1 MHVAIIMNGNG
12 RWAAQRALPPAAGYA
27 AGVAALRGAVESAAA
42 AGVRTLTLYAICAP
56 AGARPWQE
64 IEADLSVLDSYL
76 RGDAR
81 RCNEL
86 AVRISLIGNHERL
99 CAALPPDCDSPEET
113 RMRMHLRIVV
123 DYSAHD
129 HVIKTLWRSA
139 HPHAPE
145 RFDRQLR
152 EIDATAFA
160 AGAVDLLVRTGG
172 GYCQS
177 EFMLWEVA
185 YARLYYMDCLWP
197 DFTARCLQR
206 ALGCSAGDSDT
217 VVSMA

>member
-1 MHVAIIMNGNG
+1 MHVALIMNGNG

-56 AGARPWQE
+56 AGARPRQE
-64 IEADLSVLDSYL
+64 IEADLSVLDGYL

-145 RFDRQLR
+145 SFDRQLR

-172 GYCQS
+172 GYLP
-177 EFMLWEVA
+177 ERVHALGG
-185 YARLYYMDCLWP
+185 RLCPAVLYGLHWP

-217 VVSMA
+217 VVSIA